1 VIGQSLTIAASP
13 PFQLV
18 LACPLLTSVCGSRG
32 FRGFFFF
39 PASCIFR
46 YFSVCFGVFL
56 ASLWCSW
63 ALWPWCKG
71 VSMSV
76 TSSIRYSYFLGLVNT
91 QWIPISRGLPAM
103 LGVDLEIQYNVRNL
117 TLTSLLCLL
126 GSTGNIAPR
135 RAYSIGLL
143 FVRLSGCVRSAQWS
157 SPTAT
162 WWSLL

>member
-1 VIGQSLTIAASP
+1 
-13 PFQLV
+13 
-18 LACPLLTSVCGSRG
+18 
-32 FRGFFFF
+32 
-39 PASCIFR
+39 
-46 YFSVCFGVFL
+46 
-56 ASLWCSW
+56 
-63 ALWPWCKG
+63 
-71 VSMSV
+71 MSV